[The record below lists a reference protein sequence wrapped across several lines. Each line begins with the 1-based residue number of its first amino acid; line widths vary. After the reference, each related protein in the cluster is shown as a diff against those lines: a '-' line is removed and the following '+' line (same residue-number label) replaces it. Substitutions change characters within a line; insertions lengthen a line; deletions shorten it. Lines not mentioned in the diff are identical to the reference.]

1 MNSQTF
7 MKAKYFNACW
17 SNERN
22 KIQKL
27 EKICIAISGDSP
39 IFRCNCSINELFQFS
54 TNHFCSILIQS
65 YSFSSFGNIIKKL
78 YECIKLM
85 FPRCNVAY
93 RYVFLLLLYFV
104 LCFEIQGRDC
114 HLFAWVAWNNLS
126 FSRISYITQAHSIC
140 ESVYINMRQIII
152 YSTDMAVKLKFASV
166 TMKI

>member
-1 MNSQTF
+1 MKSQTF
-7 MKAKYFNACW
+7 LKAKYFNAYW

-22 KIQKL
+22 KIQKKL
-27 EKICIAISGDSP
+27 EKHKNMH
-39 IFRCNCSINELFQFS
+39 CNFGGFPDFS
-54 TNHFCSILIQS
+54 LQLQYQRTFLTNHFCIILIQS
-65 YSFSSFGNIIKKL
+65 YSFFSFAK
-78 YECIKLM
+78 CIRLM
-85 FPRCNVAY
+85 FLRCNVVY
-93 RYVFLLLLYFV
+93 RYVFLLRLYFI

-152 YSTDMAVKLKFASV
+152 YSTDMAVKLVFASV

>member
-27 EKICIAISGDSP
+27 ENTKICIAISGDSP
-39 IFRCNCSINELFQFS
+39 IFRCNCSISELFKLITFLVFLY
-54 TNHFCSILIQS
+54 NLIL
-65 YSFSSFGNIIKKL
+65 SFHSKYLFD
-78 YECIKLM
+78 ECMRLM

-93 RYVFLLLLYFV
+93 RYVFLLPLYFI

>member
-1 MNSQTF
+1 MSFASKQWPKFSKFVKKTQEY
-7 MKAKYFNACW
+7 AL
-17 SNERN
+17 
-22 KIQKL
+22 Q
-27 EKICIAISGDSP
+27 
-39 IFRCNCSINELFQFS
+39 FRGIPRFFAATAAS
-54 TNHFCSILIQS
+54 TNFFNFQLITFVVFLYNPTLS
-65 YSFSSFGNIIKKL
+65 LHLETF

>member
-22 KIQKL
+22 KIQKI
-27 EKICIAISGDSP
+27 KKHKNMH
-39 IFRCNCSINELFQFS
+39 CNFGGFPDFSLQLQYQRTFS
-54 TNHFCSILIQS
+54 TNDLFSILIQS
-65 YSFSSFGNIIKKL
+65 YSFFSVGIF

-93 RYVFLLLLYFV
+93 RYVFLLRLYFI

-152 YSTDMAVKLKFASV
+152 YSTDMAVKLVFASV